1 MERPIKYKT
10 VSVVYILENGILD
23 NEPDCTF
30 KITEKSNL
38 FTVTIKQAVIRI
50 ITITADEPV
59 FYDNLI
65 LVLSKLERLLFIF
78 DGIFF
83 KVVKAEFTDAE
94 DIGSDRLNE
103 IIQGDNAIL
112 NEQFFVKRL
121 KYYQSSDVCSF
132 RDKLVNYDK
141 VLTTKL
147 YADWGTLLDE
157 LDIVNQVY
165 LYSMAETGMPVDVR
179 LAFLV
184 EMAEPM
190 VELLHSRGCKLSGIR
205 FNEKQEYQPSLKQCI
220 QVLIKSY
227 GEKVFNKEMSEQSI
241 NTIYSRAKAS
251 RVRIMHIKRN
261 QEPGEYFNGVQ
272 SVYYIMK
279 FSVQY
284 RNILL
289 NLLKID
295 NRLYQER
302 LEKIINRIDRWFDD
316 NYHKQLL

>member
-10 VSVVYILENGILD
+10 VSVVYILENGILG

-30 KITEKSNL
+30 KITEESIH
-38 FTVTIKQAVIRI
+38 FTVTIKQAVVRT

-65 LVLSKLERLLFIF
+65 PVLSKLERLLFIF

-141 VLTTKL
+141 VLTTQL

-205 FNEKQEYQPSLKQCI
+205 FNEKQELQSSLKQCI

-227 GEKVFNKEMSEQSI
+227 GKKVFNKEMSEQSI

-261 QEPGEYFNGVQ
+261 QEPGKYFNGIQ
-272 SVYYIMK
+272 SVYHIMK
-279 FSVQY
+279 FSLLY

-289 NLLKID
+289 NLLNID
-295 NRLYQER
+295 NDLYQER

-316 NYHKQLL
+316 N